1 MDLIT
6 YQKAL
11 YDAIKAQGYSVYD
24 YVPTDAPFPY
34 VRLDYNQSFDNGTK
48 TSEGY
53 EVLQFINIFSS
64 YKGQKEVR
72 EIAQNVL
79 RVVREIQGLDVKLRD
94 LVVREEKE
102 RQEKINGATSG
113 SIYQAT
119 LVLKIRL

>member
-34 VRLDYNQSFDNGTK
+34 VRLDYNQAFDNGTK

-72 EIAQNVL
+72 EIAQTVIDS
-79 RVVREIQGLDVKLRD
+79 VKAIEGLDVSLRN
-94 LVVREEKE
+94 LIV
-102 RQEKINGATSG
+102 RQEKDIFQGTV
-113 SIYQAT
+113 
-119 LVLKIRL
+119 VLKIKI